1 MTQSTMLGSVARKEN
16 DMAYTR
22 KTRDIYE
29 VQVNYG
35 YGFEAEAFE
44 LTKKQAEKT
53 AILYLINVLKPV
65 RIVKRRE
72 RINETSN

>member
-1 MTQSTMLGSVARKEN
+1 MTQSITHGSVARKEN

-29 VQVNYG
+29 TQVDYG
-35 YGFEAEAFE
+35 YGFETVTIEETYKEAKE
-44 LTKKQAEKT
+44 MALCYWE
-53 AILYLINVLKPV
+53 NERRPV

-72 RINETSN
+72 KMNGTAH